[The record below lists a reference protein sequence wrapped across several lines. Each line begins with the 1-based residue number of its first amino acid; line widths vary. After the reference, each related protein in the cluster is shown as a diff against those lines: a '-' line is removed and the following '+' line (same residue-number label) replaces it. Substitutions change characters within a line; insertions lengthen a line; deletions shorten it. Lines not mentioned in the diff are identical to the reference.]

1 MPPDQLASWNEGPT
15 KRAIIDFVERVTRV
29 GGSDH
34 VPVAD
39 RVAVFDND
47 GTLWCEKP
55 LPVQADFLF
64 RRIGEMAARD
74 PTLSARQPWKAVVQK
89 DYAWLGGVI
98 AKHYRGDDSD
108 LQEMTGG
115 LLSAYADTTIEEFEG
130 AAKAF
135 LTTAKNPKLGRP
147 YVHCVYKPMFD
158 LLRYLTANRFTSYI
172 VSGGGRDFM
181 RAVAEPYY
189 GIPADHVIGSSVT
202 LKYRDD
208 GPFATLV
215 HLPKLGLFDDGV
227 EKPVAIWDS
236 IGRRPI
242 LAGGN
247 SNGDIPMLH
256 FCAHPSRPS
265 LALLVEHDDARREF
279 AYESGAEE
287 ALALARKS
295 AWTVASVKNDWKTV
309 FAS

>member
-1 MPPDQLASWNEGPT
+1 MPPDQLASWNDGPA
-15 KRAIIDFVERVTRV
+15 KQAIVDFVERVTRV

-34 VPVAD
+34 LPAVE

-74 PTLSARQPWKAVVQK
+74 PTLSARQPWKAVVEK
-89 DYAWLGGVI
+89 DYTWLSGVI
-98 AKHYRGDDSD
+98 AKHYRGDDRD
-108 LQEMTGG
+108 LQEMAGG
-115 LLSAYADTTIEEFEG
+115 LLSAYADSTIEDFEG

-147 YVHCVYKPMFD
+147 YVRCVYQPMFD
-158 LLRYLTANRFTSYI
+158 LLRYLGANGFSSYI
-172 VSGGGRDFM
+172 VSSGGRDFI
-181 RAVAEPYY
+181 RAVAETYY
-189 GIPADHVIGSSVT
+189 GIPSDHVIGSSAA

-215 HLPKLGLFDDGV
+215 HEPKLGLFDEGP

-265 LALLVEHDDARREF
+265 LALLVEHDDGQREF
-279 AYESGAEE
+279 AYHAGAEE
-287 ALALARKS
+287 ARALASKH
-295 AWTVASVKNDWKTV
+295 AWTVASVKNDWRTV
-309 FAS
+309 FAA

>member
-1 MPPDQLASWNEGPT
+1 MPSDQLASWNDGPAR
-15 KRAIIDFVERVTRV
+15 RAIIGFVERVTRT

-34 VPVAD
+34 VPAAD

-64 RRIGEMAARD
+64 RRLGEMAARD
-74 PTLSARQPWKAVVQK
+74 PALSARQPWKAVVEK

-98 AKHYRGDDSD
+98 TKHYRGDDGD
-108 LQEMTGG
+108 LQEMAGG
-115 LLSAYADTTIEEFEG
+115 LLSAYADTSIEDFEG

-147 YVHCVYKPMFD
+147 YVRCIYEPMFD
-158 LLRYLTANRFTSYI
+158 LLRYLAANGFSSYI

-181 RAVAEPYY
+181 RAVAEAYY
-189 GIPADHVIGSSVT
+189 GIPSDHVIGSSVA

-208 GPFATLV
+208 GSFATLV
-215 HLPKLGLFDDGV
+215 HEPKLGLFDDGP
-227 EKPVAIWDS
+227 EKPVAIWES

-247 SNGDIPMLH
+247 SNGDIPMLNY
-256 FCAHPSRPS
+256 ASGGNRPG
-265 LALLVEHDDARREF
+265 LGMLILHDDAEREF
-279 AYESGAEE
+279 AYTAGAEQSLTE
-287 ALALARKS
+287 AEARG
-295 AWTVASVKNDWKTV
+295 WTVVSVKDDWVTA
-309 FAS
+309 FG

>member
-1 MPPDQLASWNEGPT
+1 MDSDPLASWNDGPA
-15 KRAIIDFVERVTRV
+15 KRAIVELVERVTHI

-34 VPVAD
+34 LPAAE

-74 PTLSARQPWKAVVQK
+74 PTLSARQPWKAVVEK

-108 LQEMTGG
+108 LEEMAGG
-115 LLSAYADTTIEEFEG
+115 ILAAYADTTIEDFAT

-135 LTTAKNPKLGRP
+135 LTTAENPTLERR
-147 YVHCVYKPMFD
+147 YVECIYAPMRD
-158 LLRYLTANRFTSYI
+158 LLRYLAANGFTSYL
-172 VSGGGRDFM
+172 VSGGGRDFV
-181 RAVAEPYY
+181 RAAAGPCY
-189 GIPADHVIGSSVT
+189 GIPPDHVIGSSAA

-215 HLPKLGLFDDGV
+215 QVSKIGIFDDGT
-227 EKPVAIWDS
+227 EKPVAIWEA

-247 SNGDIPMLH
+247 ANGDIPMLH

-265 LALLVEHDDARREF
+265 LALLVDHDDEQREF
-279 AYESGAEE
+279 AYQAGAEE
-287 ALALARKS
+287 ALAIARKS
-295 AWTVASVKNDWKTV
+295 AWTVVSVKNDWKTV
-309 FAS
+309 FAD

>member
-1 MPPDQLASWNEGPT
+1 MPSDQLASWNDGPAR
-15 KRAIIDFVERVTRV
+15 RAIIGFVERVTRT

-34 VPVAD
+34 VPAAD

-64 RRIGEMAARD
+64 RRLGEMAARD
-74 PTLSARQPWKAVVQK
+74 PALSARQPWKAVVEK

-98 AKHYRGDDSD
+98 TKHYRGDDGD
-108 LQEMTGG
+108 LQEMAGG
-115 LLSAYADTTIEEFEG
+115 LLSAYADTSIEDFEG

-147 YVHCVYKPMFD
+147 YVRCIYEPMFD
-158 LLRYLTANRFTSYI
+158 LLRYLAANGFSSYI

-181 RAVAEPYY
+181 RAVAEAYY
-189 GIPADHVIGSSVT
+189 GIPSDHVIGSSVA

-208 GPFATLV
+208 GSFATLV
-215 HLPKLGLFDDGV
+215 HEPKLGLFDDGP
-227 EKPVAIWDS
+227 EKPVAIWES

-265 LALLVEHDDARREF
+265 LGLLVDHDDERREF
-279 AYESGAEE
+279 AYQAGAEQ
-287 ALALARKS
+287 ALALALKND
-295 AWTVASVKNDWKTV
+295 WTVASVKNDWKTV
-309 FAS
+309 FTS

>member
-1 MPPDQLASWNEGPT
+1 MPSDQLASWNDGPAR
-15 KRAIIDFVERVTRV
+15 RAIIGFVERVTRT

-34 VPVAD
+34 VPAAD

-64 RRIGEMAARD
+64 RRVGEMAARD
-74 PTLSARQPWKAVVQK
+74 PALSARQPWKAVVEK

-98 AKHYRGDDSD
+98 TKHYRGDDGD
-108 LQEMTGG
+108 LQEMAGG
-115 LLSAYADTTIEEFEG
+115 LLSAYADTSIEDFAG

-147 YVHCVYKPMFD
+147 YVHCIYEPMFD
-158 LLRYLTANRFTSYI
+158 LLRYLAANGFSSYI

-181 RAVAEPYY
+181 RAVAEAYY
-189 GIPADHVIGSSVT
+189 GIPSDHVIGSSVA

-208 GPFATLV
+208 GSFATLV
-215 HLPKLGLFDDGV
+215 HEPRLGLFDDGP
-227 EKPVAIWDS
+227 EKPVAIWES

-265 LALLVEHDDARREF
+265 LGLLVDHDDESREF
-279 AYESGAEE
+279 AYQAGAEQ
-287 ALALARKS
+287 ALDLARKND
-295 AWTVASVKNDWKTV
+295 WTVASVKNDWKTV